1 MHSNI
6 LLLDSFLK
14 SAELVLKDYPNAK
27 SDIFDLINYISAHSG
42 SGDCVPGF
50 AGKIIKIRG
59 PLKSYHIGTSG
70 GLRVYYYYHG
80 GVLAPFFIYSKR
92 QMKDAPKETIK
103 KLVAYIDDL
112 VKPAISSK
120 LQT

>member
-27 SDIFDLINYISAHSG
+27 SDIFDLINYISAHPG
-42 SGDCVPGF
+42 SGDSVPGF

-59 PLKSYHIGTSG
+59 AFKSYNIGI
-70 GLRVYYYYHG
+70 V
-80 GVLAPFFIYSKR
+80 V
-92 QMKDAPKETIK
+92 D
-103 KLVAYIDDL
+103 
-112 VKPAISSK
+112 
-120 LQT
+120 